1 MNSIK
6 INGKEFS
13 FDVGETIEAVARKN
27 KIVIPT
33 LCHHELCDPFTS
45 CMVCVVKDVK
55 SGRLIP
61 SCSIKSEPGMEI
73 ETTGPAVF
81 KARKMAIE
89 LLLSEHG
96 GDCEAP
102 CTIGCPASL
111 NIPQML
117 RAIRDGKIDDA
128 RNTVFESIPFPSILG
143 RICPAPCEG
152 VCRRKPHDRSVA
164 ICDIKR
170 FVGDEAIGNSWIP
183 AIRKENGKK
192 VSIIGSGIAGM
203 TVAWYLAV
211 NGYNITVFEKE
222 EVAGGALRGIEKLPA
237 EIIDAEIDRLN
248 KIGVEFK
255 FKTAFEDK
263 LIFQEILNVSDALII
278 ASGKDAAIVAEAC
291 GVEHTDGKIKVLADG
306 FSTYIDKVF
315 ALGSAVKPGRLSVR
329 SVGNGKK
336 LAEMIDYKLSNNAG
350 KKIRYN
356 HKFPRMKKEQ
366 LNPFIQTVE
375 RINNNSGEKA
385 FLNNL
390 EEAQKEAENCL
401 NCDCRKPEGCK
412 LRIYATEYEADMK
425 ASGLFQDGGTEMNR
439 TYMKD
444 GLVYESS
451 KCIRCGLCVRL
462 SKKLGLET
470 SFTFAG
476 RGYDVEVGL
485 PFGDQPDIGKLEDY
499 LKCIEICPTGAL
511 SISEFS

>member
-1 MNSIK
+1 MHNIK

-13 FDVGETIEAVARKN
+13 FNIGESIEAVAKRN
-27 KIVIPT
+27 GIEIPT
-33 LCHHELCDPFTS
+33 LCHHELCEPFTS

-73 ETTGPAVF
+73 ETEGPAVY
-81 KARKMAIE
+81 KARKMALE

-117 RAIRDGKIDDA
+117 RAIRDNKIDDA
-128 RNTVFESIPFPSILG
+128 RNTVFETIPFPSILG

-152 VCRRKPHDRSVA
+152 VCRRKPYDRGVS

-170 FVGDEAIGNSWIP
+170 FIGDEAIDKSWTPNVREDNGNKI
-183 AIRKENGKK
+183 
-192 VSIIGSGIAGM
+192 SIIGSGIAGM
-203 TVAWYLAV
+203 TVAWYLKV
-211 NGYNITVFEKE
+211 KGYDVDIYEKE
-222 EVAGGALRGIEKLPA
+222 KMAGGALRGIEKLPS
-237 EIIDAEIDRLN
+237 EIIDSEIDRLKN
-248 KIGVEFK
+248 IGVKINYKTNFDATK
-255 FKTAFEDK
+255 FQKIVASS
-263 LIFQEILNVSDALII
+263 QMLII
-278 ASGKDAAIVAEAC
+278 ASGKDATAIAEAC
-291 GVEHTDGKIKVLADG
+291 GIEQAEGKIKIAADG
-306 FSTYIDKVF
+306 FSTSVENVLAI
-315 ALGSAVKPGRLSVR
+315 GSAVKPGRLSVR
-329 SVGNGKK
+329 SVGNARK
-336 LAEMIDYKLSNNAG
+336 LAEIIDLKLSD
-350 KKIRYN
+350 KSVEKDRYN
-356 HKFPRMKKEQ
+356 HRFARMKKDQ
-366 LNPFIQTVE
+366 VNAFVE
-375 RINNNSGEKA
+375 VVENVNNDSGEKH
-385 FLNNL
+385 LLKNI
-390 EEAQKEAENCL
+390 EDAQKEAENCL

-412 LRIYATEYEADMK
+412 LRKYATDYEVNMTS
-425 ASGLFQDGGTEMNR
+425 SGLFQDGGTIMNR
-439 TYMKD
+439 TYLHD

-470 SFTFAG
+470 AFTFAR

-485 PFGDQPDIGKLEDY
+485 PFGDQPDSGKLEEY